1 MIYSIC
7 FCLSELEIYVFLQR
21 QLAKHGVV
29 VCACLVTPIVYSEF
43 MTASLPIDTS
53 RWISWA
59 SLTLSWTGS
68 RVLGFS
74 LSFMPI
80 LSHCLPETDR
90 EVQEKVKEV
99 FGFASCLWQICII
112 CAVLS
117 GDDVITIARTGS
129 GKSIT
134 YVAVFCISGTSV
146 MFSLLAGVL

>member
-1 MIYSIC
+1 M
-7 FCLSELEIYVFLQR
+7 FLQR
-21 QLAKHGVV
+21 RLAKHGVA
-29 VCACLVTPIVYSEF
+29 VCACLVALIVYSEF
-43 MTASLPIDTS
+43 MTAS

-59 SLTLSWTGS
+59 SLALSWTGT

-99 FGFASCLWQICII
+99 FGFAPCLWQIHIVH
-112 CAVLS
+112 AVLS

-129 GKSIT
+129 GN
-134 YVAVFCISGTSV
+134 G
-146 MFSLLAGVL
+146 LLPHFNH